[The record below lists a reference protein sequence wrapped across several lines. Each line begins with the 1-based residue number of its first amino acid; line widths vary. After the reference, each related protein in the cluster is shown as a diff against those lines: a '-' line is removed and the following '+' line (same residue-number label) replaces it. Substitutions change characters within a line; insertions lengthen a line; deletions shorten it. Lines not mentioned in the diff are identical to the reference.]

1 MKKIFTLALAL
12 AATVAASADVW
23 VIGALNPQGSE
34 PDPTNTG
41 WPLENSVKLVETAA
55 GSNIWSGEVVLN
67 TGWFGICTVDPTG
80 GDWDSETGI
89 NANRWEPY
97 DGKSSI
103 SLNEDKDIA
112 PRDGSGDDAFNLEAA
127 AGTGAVVTITVDM
140 NENYL
145 VVTSEE
151 DLQVDNSLYVRGG
164 GTDANWA
171 ALPEYKFTEEPAGT
185 WTLEGEMTITGA
197 FKISNPSWSSDVNF
211 GSDPATPAAFDNGIK
226 IGVPYNLYI
235 GADAKDLF
243 IEAETGSTPVAV
255 TKMTIVITTPGA
267 GGVATLLVEAGDA
280 AINDIVVDSNEAVE
294 YYNLQGVK
302 VSANELPAGL
312 YIAKQ
317 GAKTSKVLVK

>member
-12 AATVAASADVW
+12 AATIAASADVW
-23 VIGALNPQGSE
+23 VIGALGTEGAE
-34 PDPTNTG
+34 PNSNDG
-41 WPLENSVKLVETAA
+41 AWQWDDESIKSVKLVETAD
-55 GSNIWSGEVVLN
+55 GSDIWSGEVVLN
-67 TGWFGICTVDPTG
+67 TGWFGICTVDPTEG
-80 GDWDSETGI
+80 WDSV

-112 PRDGSGDDAFNLEAA
+112 PRDGSGDDSFNLGA
-127 AGTGAVVTITVDM
+127 GAVVTITVDM
-140 NENYL
+140 KQNYL
-145 VVTSEE
+145 VVTSEKE
-151 DLQVDNSLYVRGG
+151 VEIDNNLYVRGG
-164 GTDANWA
+164 GTDAGWA

-197 FKISNPSWSSDVNF
+197 FKISNPGWASDVNF
-211 GSDPATPAAFDNGIK
+211 GSDPNSPAAYNNGIT
-226 IGVPYNLYI
+226 IGVPYDLYI

-243 IEAETGSTPVAV
+243 IEAETESTPVAV
-255 TKMTIVITTPGA
+255 TKMTLVITTPGA

-302 VSANELPAGL
+302 VSADELPAGL